1 MSKSAISDAIS
12 LSAGVITWR
21 LALTFWVGGMWMFH
35 FVLLPM
41 LEQAGMASLLVEG
54 VADRL
59 RPALVGFAAFCAVL
73 QLWVLWLAEGR
84 RAVLG
89 LRGQLLFA
97 VLGLALLFFLARHWW
112 PAELFWQL
120 LGYLG
125 QAFCGL
131 LLVLQAGPAI
141 ESVRNA

>member
-1 MSKSAISDAIS
+1 MKSAISDAAP
-12 LSAGVITWR
+12 LRAGVITWR
-21 LALTFWVGGMWMFH
+21 LALTFWVGGMWMLH

-54 VADRL
+54 VADKL
-59 RPALVGFAAFCAVL
+59 RPALVGFASFCALL
-73 QLWVLWLAEGR
+73 QLLLLQLAEGR
-84 RAVLG
+84 RAVLD

-112 PAELFWQL
+112 PTEVFWQL
-120 LGYLG
+120 LGFLG

-131 LLVLQAGPAI
+131 LLVLQAGPGV
-141 ESVRNA
+141 ESVRSA

>member
-1 MSKSAISDAIS
+1 MSKSAISDAIP

-97 VLGLALLFFLARHWW
+97 VLGLALLFFLAQHWW

>member
-1 MSKSAISDAIS
+1 LSKSAISDAIP
-12 LSAGVITWR
+12 LTAGVITWR

-59 RPALVGFAAFCAVL
+59 RPALVGFAAFCALL

-89 LRGQLLFA
+89 LRGQLLLT
-97 VLGLALLFFLARHWW
+97 VLGSALLFFLARHWW
-112 PAELFWQL
+112 PVELFWQL
-120 LGYLG
+120 LGFLG

>member
-1 MSKSAISDAIS
+1 MSKSAISDAIP

-41 LEQAGMASLLVEG
+41 LEQAGMASLLVDG
-54 VADRL
+54 VADWL
-59 RPALVGFAAFCAVL
+59 RPALVGFAAFCALL

-112 PAELFWQL
+112 PAELLWQL
-120 LGYLG
+120 LGFLG

>member
-1 MSKSAISDAIS
+1 M
-12 LSAGVITWR
+12 L
-21 LALTFWVGGMWMFH
+21 H

-41 LEQAGMASLLVEG
+41 LEQAGMAGLLVEG
-54 VADRL
+54 VSDRL
-59 RPALVGFAAFCAVL
+59 RPVLVGFAAFCVLL
-73 QLWVLWLAEGR
+73 QLLLLQLAEGR

-112 PAELFWQL
+112 PAEVFWQL
-120 LGYLG
+120 LGFLG

-131 LLVLQAGPAI
+131 LLVLQAGPGG
-141 ESVRNA
+141 ESVRSA

>member
-1 MSKSAISDAIS
+1 MSKFVTSERMPFR
-12 LSAGVITWR
+12 AGAITWR
-21 LALTFWVGGMWMFH
+21 LALTFWVGGMWMLH

-59 RPALVGFAAFCAVL
+59 RPALVGFAAFCALL
-73 QLWVLWLAEGR
+73 QLLVLLLVEGR
-84 RAVLG
+84 RALLD

-112 PAELFWQL
+112 PAELIWQL
-120 LGYLG
+120 AGFLG

-131 LLVLQAGPAI
+131 MLVLQAGPGS
-141 ESVRNA
+141 EPVRSA

>member
-1 MSKSAISDAIS
+1 MSKSAISDAIP

-59 RPALVGFAAFCAVL
+59 RPALVGFAAFCALL

-97 VLGLALLFFLARHWW
+97 VLGLALLFLLARHWW
-112 PAELFWQL
+112 SAELFWQL